1 MLQSLPG
8 TGASVSSDEQRD
20 DPSLSDPSATTSA
33 ADGDGFDAIQR
44 RITAMR
50 REARERI
57 EEVRFPA
64 ARDPLRRP
72 LTLPSLDRSPPPAP
86 PVVTPPASPLPAS
99 PPPAPPVVPAA
110 EQVRSTDDWRRELL
124 GRPPAGTGRADDRIA
139 PSDRSATPV
148 VQPDPP
154 PAPAPLAPRTLDVDG
169 RPLPPDPA
177 TVGRVVNIEE
187 VPLLDVIERDLPA
200 RSAGGARSVTTSGLL
215 GAARDGIERI
225 AVTRSLAVLSWQL
238 MSMLVLAAMF
248 AWVAWFPFAASGA
261 DGRALVVSD
270 SRMAPTIVRGDVV
283 VVRAS
288 PDLPY
293 PVSTVVAIE
302 QGGVL
307 LTERIVGE
315 DLSGSDRILLTRSD
329 GVSIGA
335 DRRVR
340 TDEVVGSVRRIH
352 RLVGF
357 PVLWFTQPGAIVA
370 RLLVVLL
377 MLSSAVGAVSLVVRW
392 DLKRSDR
399 ALVSAIASGA
409 RTPR

>member
-1 MLQSLPG
+1 M
-8 TGASVSSDEQRD
+8 TGANVISGEQPD
-20 DPSLSDPSATTSA
+20 DPSLPDPPTETSA

-57 EEVRFPA
+57 EEVRLPDP
-64 ARDPLRRP
+64 RDPLRRP
-72 LTLPSLDRSPPPAP
+72 LSLPSLDRSPPPVP
-86 PVVTPPASPLPAS
+86 PVPSAPPASPAPPLPAAS
-99 PPPAPPVVPAA
+99 VVPAA
-110 EQVRSTDDWRRELL
+110 EQERSTDDWRRELL
-124 GRPPAGTGRADDRIA
+124 GRQPAGTGRTDDRIA
-139 PSDRSATPV
+139 PSHRSVPPVDRPE
-148 VQPDPP
+148 P
-154 PAPAPLAPRTLDVDG
+154 PLAPAQPVLPASRTVDADG

-177 TVGRVVNIEE
+177 TVGRVVDIEE
-187 VPLLDVIERDLPA
+187 VPLLDVIERDVPA
-200 RSAGGARSVTTSGLL
+200 RSAGVARGVTTRGLL

-293 PVSTVVAIE
+293 PVGTVVAIE

-315 DLSGSDRILLTRSD
+315 DLSGANRVLLTRSD

-357 PVLWFTQPGAIVA
+357 PVLWFTQTDAIVS

-377 MLSSAVGAVSLVVRW
+377 VLSSAVGAVSLVVRW

>member
-1 MLQSLPG
+1 MLQSLPW
-8 TGASVSSDEQRD
+8 TGASVSSDEQHD
-20 DPSLSDPSATTSA
+20 DPSLPDPTGAPSAAS
-33 ADGDGFDAIQR
+33 GDGFDAIQR

-64 ARDPLRRP
+64 VRDPLRRP
-72 LTLPSLDRSPPPAP
+72 LSLPSLDRSPP
-86 PVVTPPASPLPAS
+86 PAS

-110 EQVRSTDDWRRELL
+110 EQVRSTADWRRELL
-124 GRPPAGTGRADDRIA
+124 SRPPAGTGRPDDRIA
-139 PSDRSATPV
+139 PADLPAAPAL
-148 VQPDPP
+148 QPDPS
-154 PAPAPLAPRTLDVDG
+154 PAPARPAPPVPRTLDADD
-169 RPLPPDPA
+169 RALPPDPA
-177 TVGRVVNIEE
+177 TVGRVVKIDD
-187 VPLLDVIERDLPA
+187 VPLLDVVERDPPA
-200 RSAGGARSVTTSGLL
+200 GSAGGARSVASSGLL

-225 AVTRSLAVLSWQL
+225 AVTRSLAVLAWQL
-238 MSMLVLAAMF
+238 TSMLVLAAMF
-248 AWVAWFPFAASGA
+248 VWVAWFPFAAGGA
-261 DGRALVVSD
+261 GGRALVVSD

-293 PVSTVVAIE
+293 PVGTVVAIE

-315 DLSGSDRILLTRSD
+315 DLSGAARILLTRSD
-329 GVSIGA
+329 GVAIGA

-340 TDEVVGSVRRIH
+340 TDDVVGSVRRIH
-352 RLVGF
+352 RFVGY
-357 PVLWFTQPGAIVA
+357 PVLWFTQTDAIVS

-377 MLSSAVGAVSLVVRW
+377 VLSSAVGAVSLVVRW

>member
-1 MLQSLPG
+1 M
-8 TGASVSSDEQRD
+8 TGANVISGEQPD
-20 DPSLSDPSATTSA
+20 DPSLPDPPTETSA

-50 REARERI
+50 REARELI
-57 EEVRFPA
+57 EEVRLSDP
-64 ARDPLRRP
+64 RVPLRRP
-72 LTLPSLDRSPPPAP
+72 LSLPSLDRSPPPVPSAAP
-86 PVVTPPASPLPAS
+86 VAPAS
-99 PPPAPPVVPAA
+99 PAA
-110 EQVRSTDDWRRELL
+110 EQERSTDDWRRELL
-124 GRPPAGTGRADDRIA
+124 GRQPAGTGRTDDRIA
-139 PSDRSATPV
+139 PSHRSVPPVDRPE
-148 VQPDPP
+148 PP
-154 PAPAPLAPRTLDVDG
+154 LAPAQPVLTAPRTLDADG
-169 RPLPPDPA
+169 RPMPPDPA
-177 TVGRVVNIEE
+177 TVGRVVDIEE

-200 RSAGGARSVTTSGLL
+200 RAAGGARGVTTRGLL
-215 GAARDGIERI
+215 GAVRDGIEKI

-238 MSMLVLAAMF
+238 MSLLVLAAMF
-248 AWVAWFPFAASGA
+248 AWVAWFPFAAGG
-261 DGRALVVSD
+261 DGGRALVVSD

-293 PVSTVVAIE
+293 PVDTVVAIE
-302 QGGVL
+302 QGEVL

-315 DLSGSDRILLTRSD
+315 DLSGANRVLLTRSD

-357 PVLWFTQPGAIVA
+357 PVLWFTQPGAIVS

-377 MLSSAVGAVSLVVRW
+377 VLSSAVGAVSLVVRW

>member
-1 MLQSLPG
+1 
-8 TGASVSSDEQRD
+8 VSSDDQHD
-20 DPSLSDPSATTSA
+20 DPSLPEPPSTPSESA

-50 REARERI
+50 RQARERI

-64 ARDPLRRP
+64 APDPLRRP
-72 LTLPSLDRSPPPAP
+72 LSLPSLDRSPSPAP
-86 PVVTPPASPLPAS
+86 PVVA
-99 PPPAPPVVPAA
+99 AA
-110 EQVRSTDDWRRELL
+110 EQERSTDDWRRELL
-124 GRPPAGTGRADDRIA
+124 GRPPGGNSRPDDRIA
-139 PSDRSATPV
+139 LSERAAAPAL
-148 VQPDPP
+148 QPDPP
-154 PAPAPLAPRTLDVDG
+154 LTPAPPAPRTLDADG

-187 VPLLDVIERDLPA
+187 VPLVDVIDRDRPER
-200 RSAGGARSVTTSGLL
+200 SSGVVRSVTTAGLL
-215 GAARDGIERI
+215 SAARDGIERI
-225 AVTRSLAVLSWQL
+225 AVTRSLAVLSWQVT
-238 MSMLVLAAMF
+238 SVIVLLAMF
-248 AWVAWFPFAASGA
+248 AWVAWFPFAAGGA
-261 DGRALVVSD
+261 GGRALVVSD

-283 VVRAS
+283 VVRES
-288 PDLPY
+288 LDLPY
-293 PVSTVVAIE
+293 PVDTIVAIE

-315 DLSGSDRILLTRSD
+315 DLSGAARILLTRSD

-357 PVLWFTQPGAIVA
+357 PVLWFTQPGAIVS

-377 MLSSAVGAVSLVVRW
+377 VLSSAVGAVSLVVRW